1 MHSFYHALSSVKKF
15 GGIPSNYQFLHDW
28 FDESKSHFA
37 DFRHRA
43 ARHHSE
49 GIFTCERI
57 FGTTIKNSDGRE
69 IPVRLIGEQH
79 VQEDLQWIPTLAD
92 WLRCIQ
98 PEEWMMKVGMKS
110 RDLEKDEMDKRRDNN
125 TPMAWYEYED
135 RLKIY
140 NFLYPQGEYL
150 FGKRKRKLFE
160 KQLKIEVTKCL
171 QETQR

>member
-1 MHSFYHALSSVKKF
+1 MHSYYHALSSVKKF
-15 GGIPSNYQFLHDW
+15 GGKVEDYQAIHDF
-28 FDESKSHFA
+28 FDESKAHFA

-49 GIFTCERI
+49 GIFICEKI

-79 VQEDLQWIPTLAD
+79 VQEDLGWIPTLAD

-98 PEEWMMKVGMKS
+98 PEEWMMKVAKTS
-110 RDLEKDEMDKRRDNN
+110 R
-125 TPMAWYEYED
+125 
-135 RLKIY
+135 
-140 NFLYPQGEYL
+140 
-150 FGKRKRKLFE
+150 
-160 KQLKIEVTKCL
+160 EVTCL